1 MLVES
6 LRETARAIARSTD
19 RKTVRVLVGRDV
31 MNAVWLDARRDSVVF
46 ERSRCTSGLRVVRVA
61 GLEIR
66 ERPWE
71 LTCEVRF
78 EVEG

>member
-6 LRETARAIARSTD
+6 IREMARAVLNDTNRRVA
-19 RKTVRVLVGRDV
+19 RVLVGRV
-31 MNAVWLDARRDSVVF
+31 HPETSKN
-46 ERSRCTSGLRVVRVA
+46 TSGLRVVDVA